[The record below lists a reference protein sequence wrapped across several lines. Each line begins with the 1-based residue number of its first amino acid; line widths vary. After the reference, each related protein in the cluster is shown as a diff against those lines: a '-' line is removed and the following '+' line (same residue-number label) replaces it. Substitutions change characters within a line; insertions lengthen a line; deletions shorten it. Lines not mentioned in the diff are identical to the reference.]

1 MWLPSIAFLQPHVNH
16 ALHPPTALPAV
27 HHTSGLPSPSAR
39 QGGAVRPPPGS
50 PPPGSF
56 TVLLGEHAGRTFEAT
71 PGREREVAAA
81 RQRMWR
87 GVMDAHVFAIMRLR
101 QSHLLSALLALSDSY
116 MMNVLGREGALSC
129 LVWQSCEAV
138 PARASPVGIRL
149 CWF

>member
-1 MWLPSIAFLQPHVNH
+1 M
-16 ALHPPTALPAV
+16 
-27 HHTSGLPSPSAR
+27 
-39 QGGAVRPPPGS
+39 RPPPGS

-81 RQRMWR
+81 RQRMGR

-116 MMNVLGREGALSC
+116 MADVLGREGALPC

-138 PARASPVGIRL
+138 PARASPVRIL
-149 CWF
+149 F